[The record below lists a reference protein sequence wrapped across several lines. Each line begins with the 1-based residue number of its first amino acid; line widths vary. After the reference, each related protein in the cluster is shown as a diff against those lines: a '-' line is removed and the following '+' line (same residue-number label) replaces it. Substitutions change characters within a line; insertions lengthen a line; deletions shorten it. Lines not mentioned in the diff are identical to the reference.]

1 MRNWR
6 NFKVDEIQLAA
17 AKSCVRSSV
26 ADKSIKWRNR
36 SNNFDQSRSRLSSSP
51 TREEIPKFAS
61 LSFGWKM
68 KEIPLYLLIAV
79 HLLPAPVELFS
90 ASWTRFRDEIKI
102 VKKKEKRKVKREIS
116 KKKVPWVTFQRSWT
130 MFNLILPFLLLL
142 ALSLSISRWFL
153 VAAWNCHFLRFVF
166 CSSSM
171 WSERQPLTSRLSH
184 SLRPE
189 HIFNLKI
196 LHTWDFTE
204 R

>member
-1 MRNWR
+1 MRFNSLLLRHAYDRVLLINQSNGEIVQIISINLARLLRRREKKSQSSHLFVRLKNER
-6 NFKVDEIQLAA
+6 N
-17 AKSCVRSSV
+17 S
-26 ADKSIKWRNR
+26 
-36 SNNFDQSRSRLSSSP
+36 
-51 TREEIPKFAS
+51 T
-61 LSFGWKM
+61 
-68 KEIPLYLLIAV
+68 LYLLIAV

-116 KKKVPWVTFQRSWT
+116 KKKKVPWVTFQRSWT
-130 MFNLILPFLLLL
+130 MFNLILPFFCCFL
-142 ALSLSISRWFL
+142 LSLSISRWFL